1 MILKNLGVI
10 QTQNELFQ
18 WWRQEDITGNKN
30 SYVVIIAIP
39 LDWYFSY
46 HRLRESSLLSRIF
59 FLFFLLHPGGEYCY
73 QVNEPNSYTLWGS
86 VVPILDYS
94 LEYSETVK
102 KKKVSVLRPYSQFNP
117 NFHKWGPRHCLF
129 FFFWFLFVFF
139 LMLPSD
145 SRVKEQDWEPL
156 CI

>member
-102 KKKVSVLRPYSQFNP
+102 KKKYQFS
-117 NFHKWGPRHCLF
+117 GPILSLIQIFTSGGLDTVCF

-145 SRVKEQDWEPL
+145 SRFKEQDWEPL